1 MVIPHLAGAE
11 TDLVSLRWD
20 YPPANWEEFQARL
33 EADRATLYARAAKA
47 PDRAQL
53 LDANNRYI
61 SSQRSKL
68 MIGAYDFIPY
78 PGPSGRLLKADQDA
92 LALFDLDDDSTLTP
106 DEIQRS
112 LIALSQ

>member
-1 MVIPHLAGAE
+1 
-11 TDLVSLRWD
+11 
-20 YPPANWEEFQARL
+20 
-33 EADRATLYARAAKA
+33 
-47 PDRAQL
+47 
-53 LDANNRYI
+53 
-61 SSQRSKL
+61 

-92 LALFDLDDDSTLTP
+92 FALFDLDDDSTLTP